1 MCLNIRCMMRSTLLS
16 TSIALLISMSALQ
29 KFNISVVN
37 QNDMLIKQKTQV
49 FIANFFNIF
58 GNANMF
64 YKLKQIRFMKSCSIE
79 LFIEKT

>member
-58 GNANMF
+58 GNVNMF